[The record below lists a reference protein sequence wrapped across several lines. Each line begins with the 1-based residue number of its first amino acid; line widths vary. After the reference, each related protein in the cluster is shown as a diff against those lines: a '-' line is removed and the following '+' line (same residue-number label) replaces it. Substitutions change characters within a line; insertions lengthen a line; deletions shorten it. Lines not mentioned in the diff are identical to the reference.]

1 MRASGVPPVGRAVPE
16 LRDLPKSLTGA
27 LYLDKAEELHASG
40 TVWKVWDALALGEA
54 ESRDMIKRIIGEMR
68 HD

>member
-1 MRASGVPPVGRAVPE
+1 MPE

-40 TVWKVWDALALGEA
+40 AVWKVWDALALGEA